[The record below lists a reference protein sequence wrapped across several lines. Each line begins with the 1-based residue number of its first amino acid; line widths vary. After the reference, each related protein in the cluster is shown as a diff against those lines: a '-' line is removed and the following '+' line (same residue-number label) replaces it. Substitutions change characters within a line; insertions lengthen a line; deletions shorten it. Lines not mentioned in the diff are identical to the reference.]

1 MMGKMKDSGVEWSGE
16 IPEGWEETKLKNIA
30 TVFRGGSPR
39 PIEDY
44 ITDEDDGL
52 NWIKIGDTQKGY
64 KFIDTVHQKIRKDGL
79 SKTRIVNKGDLI
91 LTNSMS
97 FGEPYILNIDGCI
110 HDGWVSLHQIK
121 IDKLFLYYLL
131 SSNFCTEQFNILT
144 SGGVV
149 QNLNISK
156 IGSIFVLF
164 PPLIEQKKISTYLDH
179 KCAQIDAI
187 LASILQSI
195 EKLKEYRQAVITRAV
210 TKGLDPDAKMKDS
223 GVKWIGEI
231 PENWEKH
238 RLRFLCKISTG
249 DKDTK
254 DKIPNGKY
262 PFFVRS
268 PEIER
273 IDSYSYDGEAVLMAG
288 DGVGAGKVFH
298 YFKGRFNYH
307 QRVYNLHQI
316 KRINGRLLFYYLQAI
331 FAKRIEEDNAKST
344 VDSVRLPMLLDF
356 PVVFGTKAEQNL
368 ILSFIDQKT
377 AQIDSLIAEKQKLH
391 DKITAYKK
399 SLIYEYV
406 TGKREVPDGSSK

>member
-1 MMGKMKDSGVEWSGE
+1 MGRMKDSGVEWIGE
-16 IPEGWEETKLKNIA
+16 IPEGWEVKNFKKYASICNGSDATSVEDEEGLYPIMGSGGEIGKSSTFIYNKPSVLLGRKGTIDKPIFITDPFWTIA
-30 TVFRGGSPR
+30 TIF
-39 PIEDY
+39 Y
-44 ITDEDDGL
+44 TD
-52 NWIKIGDTQKGY
+52 IKNRNVPKY
-64 KFIDTVHQKIRKDGL
+64 F
-79 SKTRIVNKGDLI
+79 
-91 LTNSMS
+91 
-97 FGEPYILNIDGCI
+97 
-110 HDGWVSLHQIK
+110 
-121 IDKLFLYYLL
+121 YYLCL
-131 SSNFCTEQFNILT
+131 SIPFDIFKSGSTIPSMTARDLYTINFPY
-144 SGGVV
+144 
-149 QNLNISK
+149 
-156 IGSIFVLF
+156 
-164 PPLIEQKKISTYLDH
+164 PPIYIQQKISTYLDR

-187 LASILQSI
+187 LASIQQSI

-223 GVKWIGEI
+223 GVKWIGEL

-238 RLRFLCKISTG
+238 RLRFLCKIGTG